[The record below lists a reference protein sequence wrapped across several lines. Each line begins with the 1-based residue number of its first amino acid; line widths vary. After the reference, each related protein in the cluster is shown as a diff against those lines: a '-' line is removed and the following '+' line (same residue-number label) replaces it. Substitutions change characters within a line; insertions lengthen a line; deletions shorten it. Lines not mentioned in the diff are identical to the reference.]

1 MGAQYQYVD
10 FPDVIK
16 FNVAVHTT
24 QHKSQN
30 HASMLRRAPNTEF
43 PVAVHMLWEKA
54 IWNLDYDPDRAQN
67 LISSSMSI
75 PTPVDTQNLIEIH
88 ARVFTDA
95 M

>member
-1 MGAQYQYVD
+1 
-10 FPDVIK
+10 
-16 FNVAVHTT
+16 
-24 QHKSQN
+24 
-30 HASMLRRAPNTEF
+30 
-43 PVAVHMLWEKA
+43 MLWEKA